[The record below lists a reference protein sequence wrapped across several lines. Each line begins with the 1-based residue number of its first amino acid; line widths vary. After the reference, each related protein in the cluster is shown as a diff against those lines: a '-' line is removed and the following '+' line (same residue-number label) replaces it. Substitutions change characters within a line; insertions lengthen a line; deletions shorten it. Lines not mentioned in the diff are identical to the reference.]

1 MFGDDRSFFA
11 LEGSWEVGSWEARTW
26 KTRVKLTAE
35 LVLIYVKKK
44 HRHQLQPQMG
54 VFFIVTGSL
63 HNNNSVSNCLT
74 KSNNSTR
81 FPYGEHLAPRVCDDV
96 RHARN
101 RSLLRMPCEIV

>member
-35 LVLIYVKKK
+35 LVLIYVKKT

-54 VFFIVTGSL
+54 GIF
-63 HNNNSVSNCLT
+63 HRH
-74 KSNNSTR
+74 R
-81 FPYGEHLAPRVCDDV
+81 FTP
-96 RHARN
+96 
-101 RSLLRMPCEIV
+101 